1 MSSRSRLSSHCRQK
15 PSTRLYSNPSSP
27 ASRENSFMVSSVFSP
42 PPSRYF
48 QTARPGL
55 IQSVSKPFGNSRGSG
70 GGAFPRLDVRDL
82 LADVGAFVMALEVV
96 IPDGGLGG
104 EHERRRLI
112 RHSAALS
119 GNDPAEAD
127 PAVEDAH
134 LQRVGGAARRVPE
147 GDARALEAVDRLS
160 MHAAPGKAL
169 VPLVR
174 FYLAHRGTLREVDA
188 VHEKAEGRRLDHG
201 RPPEGDSE
209 AQLGLV
215 ALEQKLNGAV
225 RTRDPNPVVTV
236 RRAPCPLDI
245 GRERGSDG
253 GDGGGERRGEKLPAL
268 HQ

>member
-1 MSSRSRLSSHCRQK
+1 MARGVSVTESYLEPTLSVRLQGHTAVVDHGRFGDRGVPC
-15 PSTRLYSNPSSP
+15 
-27 ASRENSFMVSSVFSP
+27 SVGELE
-42 PPSRYF
+42 RH
-48 QTARPGL
+48 R
-55 IQSVSKPFGNSRGSG
+55 RGG
-70 GGAFPRLDVRDL
+70 PFPRLDVRDL
-82 LADVGAFVMALEVV
+82 LPDVGAFVMALEVV

-174 FYLAHRGTLREVDA
+174 FHLAHRRTLREVDA